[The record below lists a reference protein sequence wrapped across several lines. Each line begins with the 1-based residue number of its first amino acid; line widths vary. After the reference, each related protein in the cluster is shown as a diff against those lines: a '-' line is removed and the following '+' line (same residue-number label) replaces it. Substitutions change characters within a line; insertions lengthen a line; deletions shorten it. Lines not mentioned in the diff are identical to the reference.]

1 MLSGTIKIR
10 SKSYPLTW
18 TGEKAEHL
26 AQGYMDTPHIHPYL
40 HVAAQQFARKGVVR
54 ANGGKR
60 YNTMYNN
67 GFEYVCVSLLLQGK
81 FVVICSCFIYNLTD
95 FANLKNK
102 GVGKS
107 GNKKEKVLLDDIQV
121 SAEIEQV
128 LASSGHSVEGFR
140 KAMYQQLNGYPSL
153 NKKR

>member
-1 MLSGTIKIR
+1 MLSGNITIRNKVF
-10 SKSYPLTW
+10 PLTW
-18 TGEKAEHL
+18 SGEKAEHL
-26 AQGYMDTPHIHPYL
+26 AQGYIDTTHVHPYL
-40 HVAAQQFARKGVVR
+40 HVAAQQFARKGELKS
-54 ANGGKR
+54 NGGKR
-60 YNTMYNN
+60 YFTMNNTAT
-67 GFEYVCVSLLLQGK
+67 EYVCVTMLLQGK

-102 GVGKS
+102 GVGKA

-128 LASSGHSVEGFR
+128 LASSGHTVDGFR
-140 KAMYQQLNGYPSL
+140 KAMYDVMNGRPSL